1 LRTSVSLRADRGD
14 ARSPLSSFG
23 DFLRHRHG
31 GGRCGLVSNSDL
43 KGEIHVFVQANTD
56 QCTTPGPTRACSV
69 LRRAGAE
76 SVLGPKPPEGGGFG
90 PGGSGVEGGRPYVLC
105 TYTGLKG
112 LGVLNIDRTPS

>member
-1 LRTSVSLRADRGD
+1 LSTSVSLRADRGD
-14 ARSPLSSFG
+14 ARPPLSSFG

-43 KGEIHVFVQANTD
+43 KGEIHIFAQANTD
-56 QCTTPGPTRACSV
+56 QGVQRVASCRSRV
-69 LRRAGAE
+69 
-76 SVLGPKPPEGGGFG
+76 VLGPKPPEGGGFG